1 MASLNLR
8 KLDPEILNALRIQAA
23 RHGLSMEEEVRQI
36 LKRSVQSQ
44 YSIGHI
50 ALNLFGPKQG
60 IDLKLSRHS
69 AHQPLDLDE

>member
-1 MASLNLR
+1 MASLSVR
-8 KLDPEILNALRIQAA
+8 KLDSETLNALRLQAA

-36 LKRSVQSQ
+36 LKRSVQGQ
-44 YSIGHI
+44 QSIGLI

>member
-1 MASLNLR
+1 MASLSVR
-8 KLDPEILNALRIQAA
+8 KLDSETLNALRLQAA

-36 LKRSVQSQ
+36 LKRSVQGQ
-44 YSIGHI
+44 QNIGLI